1 MMARAKDSTSFES
14 ENSLPLKP
22 SFTAV
27 SAASRPVLGAS
38 KKPVRRPIP
47 LSIWFSVLVAIY
59 ISVLIAGLEYCLRTF
74 PKATDRRSIPKDSEP
89 EAFGPYYAAPLAGGA
104 EIVPSS
110 SLASKH
116 SSARSYH
123 NSTTTTTTTTTTIS
137 QPPNPASGSWES
149 FKSNEAVLFGNR
161 TGVPGFKAA
170 NHSAALKARVPPPE
184 QWGNLPDQMQLV
196 MFDAYWGEGTES
208 GPGEPDVMYIW
219 AYISYLYD
227 PDSSAYSKINE
238 QFPGRYCSA
247 ICDGPALVFLDSL
260 CWDNWVLQAG
270 RFTTLLEER
279 PGAIPTQSEDTE
291 DGGSA
296 CPTIMSASPAST
308 TSFAVSST
316 EAPQTQTNKQPNEPT
331 VIHTVKAPEPTTRPI
346 ILITTV
352 VQTDKQGHPTATTIT
367 TLTAPRSAESTNRPA
382 VNDVPFI
389 TTVVVQTDQQGRP
402 TATITAVL
410 TAPRATEPTNEPA
423 VGDVLLITTVIV
435 QTDEQGRP
443 TATITATLTT
453 TRAGEL
459 ITTPAVSDVF
469 LITTTIVQTDEQGDP
484 TATITTTMTATLA
497 TFTLREPNNGI
508 PTATITTA
516 LILEVKS
523 RELTD
528 YRGVTTKSWTNYL
541 IPTTIFD
548 TDTRDDQRSDSPET
562 ELSPKSSFDPRFRP
576 QATLITLETR
586 ETTFTFKD
594 RRGDPTTTVTSTII
608 NWPTTSRPDPQG
620 PNKVNF
626 NGVEGKTEPPGSHPL
641 SWKEYLLASF
651 LPVLLT
657 LPLSILVQ
665 VQSSNLKPVLPF
677 YALTKNRRNW
687 EGATAAESLCLVTTG
702 LRGLLTSLRL
712 LFMAGEPLS
721 FFSDLHLLA
730 SSLAVSFSSEALG
743 IKLYGHCQAGD
754 FRGCRMGVAVFETPG
769 RLVQAFLSLNLV
781 ISLVMIGFLTL
792 QPDWKR
798 AVDVYTRQGCGGL
811 SGTSAMLASQE
822 ARAYFLKIAAKF
834 PRGHGQSVSNK
845 DMIRRLDGHSFAL
858 QPSATR
864 QKLSMVAIPT
874 PGASSYHYCLVVTRS
889 PDRPNKKPSLPSGQ
903 TTNPPPKRPRSLPR
917 ISLSPDITNLL
928 IQIAFFLTIT
938 GFLILLLYY
947 ELTTRPSSPFEH
959 FMNSQSMG
967 VRTLFTCIGLVIS
980 LAWDGRFSDAVTK
993 EPYHRILQAQSRRN
1007 KEFSFSNSD
1016 SDTTPPNQS
1025 MTDLFWHEH
1034 DHDTN
1039 LGPTSTSPL
1048 SVLFAR
1054 RIWKW
1059 PISSGTRRRIPA
1071 SELVMMTTAFAAIL
1085 AKITPVLLANVPY
1098 SPWLTWR
1105 THQACMW
1112 SVVGILGVMMLVIVH
1127 SASFEVLAAR
1137 RRSLHVDS
1145 EGPRKMVNLDLNLG
1159 TLAGRVCL
1167 LFLAF

>member
-27 SAASRPVLGAS
+27 SAASRPVLRAS
-38 KKPVRRPIP
+38 EKPVRRPIP
-47 LSIWFSVLVAIY
+47 LSTWFSVLVAIY
-59 ISVLIAGLEYCLRTF
+59 ISVLVAGLEYCLRTF

-104 EIVPSS
+104 EIAPSS

-123 NSTTTTTTTTTTIS
+123 NSTTPTATIS

-149 FKSNEAVLFGNR
+149 FRSNEAVLFGNR

-184 QWGNLPDQMQLV
+184 QWGNLPDQVQLV

-238 QFPGRYCSA
+238 QVPGIYCSA

-296 CPTIMSASPAST
+296 CPTIMPASPASA
-308 TSFAVSST
+308 TSFAVSSK
-316 EAPQTQTNKQPNEPT
+316 EAPQTQTNKQPDEPT
-331 VIHTVKAPEPTTRPI
+331 GIHTVKAPEPTTRPI

-352 VQTDKQGHPTATTIT
+352 VQTDEQGRPTATIIT
-367 TLTAPRSAESTNRPA
+367 TLTAPRSAEPA
-382 VNDVPFI
+382 
-389 TTVVVQTDQQGRP
+389 
-402 TATITAVL
+402 
-410 TAPRATEPTNEPA
+410 NEPA
-423 VGDVLLITTVIV
+423 VGDVLLITTLMV

-443 TATITATLTT
+443 TGTITATLTT
-453 TRAGEL
+453 TRAGEPT
-459 ITTPAVSDVF
+459 TTPAVSDVF

-484 TATITTTMTATLA
+484 TATITTTMTATRA
-497 TFTLREPNNGI
+497 TFTLREPNKGI

-541 IPTTIFD
+541 IPTTIFN
-548 TDTRDDQRSDSPET
+548 TDTRGSQRSHSPE
-562 ELSPKSSFDPRFRP
+562 SSFDPRFGP

-677 YALTKNRRNW
+677 YALTQKRRNR

-702 LRGLLTSLRL
+702 LRGLLTSSRL
-712 LFMAGEPLS
+712 LFVAGEPLS

-781 ISLVMIGFLTL
+781 ISLVMVGFLRL
-792 QPDWKR
+792 HPDWKR
-798 AVDVYTRQGCGGL
+798 AVDIYTRQGCCGL

-822 ARAYFLKIAAKF
+822 TRAYFLKIAAKF
-834 PRGHGQSVSNK
+834 PRDHGQSVSNK
-845 DMIRRLDGHSFAL
+845 DMIRRLDGHSFSL

-864 QKLSMVAIPT
+864 QKLSTVAIPT

-889 PDRPNKKPSLPSGQ
+889 PDRPNKKPFLPSAKK
-903 TTNPPPKRPRSLPR
+903 TNPPKRPRSLPR
-917 ISLSPDITNLL
+917 ISLSHDMTDLL
-928 IQIAFFLTIT
+928 IQLAFFLTLT

-993 EPYHRILQAQSRRN
+993 EPYHRILQATRSRRN
-1007 KEFSFSNSD
+1007 KEFSFNNSD

-1025 MTDLFWHEH
+1025 MMDLAWHDDH

-1059 PISSGTRRRIPA
+1059 PTSSRTRRRIPA
-1071 SELVMMTTAFAAIL
+1071 SERVMMTTAFAAIL

-1112 SVVGILGVMMLVIVH
+1112 SVVGILVVMMLVIVH
-1127 SASFEVLAAR
+1127 SAGFEILAAR

>member
-22 SFTAV
+22 SSTAV
-27 SAASRPVLGAS
+27 SAASQPVLRPS
-38 KKPVRRPIP
+38 KKPVRRPVP
-47 LSIWFSVLVAIY
+47 LSTWFSVLVAIY

-89 EAFGPYYAAPLAGGA
+89 DAFGPYYAAPLARGA
-104 EIVPSS
+104 EISPSS

-123 NSTTTTTTTTTTIS
+123 NSTTPTATVS
-137 QPPNPASGSWES
+137 QQAPDPASGSWES

-161 TGVPGFKAA
+161 PGVPGFKAA
-170 NHSAALKARVPPPE
+170 DFADQLNHSAALKARVPPPE
-184 QWGNLPDQMQLV
+184 QWGNLPDQVQLV
-196 MFDAYWGEGTES
+196 MFDAYWGEGTVS

-238 QFPGRYCSA
+238 QMPGMYCSA

-260 CWDNWVLQAG
+260 CWDNWIYQAG

-279 PGAIPTQSEDTE
+279 PGAIPTQSEYTE
-291 DGGSA
+291 REGSA
-296 CPTIMSASPAST
+296 CPTIMPASPASAT
-308 TSFAVSST
+308 SAAISFAVSST
-316 EAPQTQTNKQPNEPT
+316 EALQTRTNNEPNEPT
-331 VIHTVKAPEPTTRPI
+331 GIHTVKTPEPTTGPI
-346 ILITTV
+346 IIITTV
-352 VQTDKQGHPTATTIT
+352 VQTDNQGHPTATITT
-367 TLTAPRSAESTNRPA
+367 TLTAPR
-382 VNDVPFI
+382 
-389 TTVVVQTDQQGRP
+389 
-402 TATITAVL
+402 ATQS
-410 TAPRATEPTNEPA
+410 TNEPA
-423 VGDVLLITTVIV
+423 VGDVPLITTVIV

-443 TATITATLTT
+443 TGTITATLTT
-453 TRAGEL
+453 ARAGEP
-459 ITTPAVSDVF
+459 ITSPAVGDVF

-484 TATITTTMTATLA
+484 TATITTTMTATRA
-497 TFTLREPNNGI
+497 TFTLQDPNDGI
-508 PTATITTA
+508 PKTTITTA
-516 LILEVKS
+516 LII
-523 RELTD
+523 ELTPVD
-528 YRGVTTKSWTNYL
+528 FTDSRGVTTGKMTVTQYL
-541 IPTTIFD
+541 LPTTIFG
-548 TDTRDDQRSDSPET
+548 TATRGDNPM
-562 ELSPKSSFDPRFRP
+562 SSFDPRFRP

-586 ETTFTFKD
+586 KTTLTFKD
-594 RRGDPTTTVTSTII
+594 RRGDPTATVTSTII
-608 NWPTTSRPDPQG
+608 DWPTTSRPDPQG

-677 YALTKNRRNW
+677 YALTKRRPTGD
-687 EGATAAESLCLVTTG
+687 GATAAESLCLVTTG

-712 LFMAGEPLS
+712 LFVAGEPLS
-721 FFSDLHLLA
+721 FLSDLHLLA

-743 IKLYGHCQAGD
+743 IKLYGHCNAGD

-781 ISLVMIGFLTL
+781 ISLVMIGFLRL
-792 QPDWKR
+792 HPDWKR

-822 ARAYFLKIAAKF
+822 TRAYFLKIAARF
-834 PRGHGQSVSNK
+834 PRDHGQSVSNK
-845 DMIRRLDGHSFAL
+845 DMIRRLDGHFFSL
-858 QPSATR
+858 QPLASR
-864 QKLSMVAIPT
+864 QKLSTVVIPT
-874 PGASSYHYCLVVTRS
+874 PGVSSYHYCLVVTRS
-889 PDRPNKKPSLPSGQ
+889 PDRPTDRFNKKPSLPS
-903 TTNPPPKRPRSLPR
+903 TKKTNSQKRPRLLPR
-917 ISLSPDITNLL
+917 ISLSHDITDLL
-928 IQIAFFLTIT
+928 IQLAFFLTIT
-938 GFLILLLYY
+938 GFLILMLYY
-947 ELTTRPSSPFEH
+947 ELTTKPSSPFEH

-980 LAWDGRFSDAVTK
+980 LTWDGRFTDAVVK
-993 EPYHRILQAQSRRN
+993 EPYHRILQARERRCN
-1007 KEFSFSNSD
+1007 IRGRDRESSD
-1016 SDTTPPNQS
+1016 SDTTP
-1025 MTDLFWHEH
+1025 MDLDFHG
-1034 DHDTN
+1034 HDTN
-1039 LGPTSTSPL
+1039 LGLTSTSPL

-1054 RIWKW
+1054 HMW
-1059 PISSGTRRRIPA
+1059 RRRVEA
-1071 SELVMMTTAFAAIL
+1071 GQLVIITTAVAAIL

-1112 SVVGILGVMMLVIVH
+1112 SVVGILVVMMLVIVH
-1127 SASFEVLAAR
+1127 SAGFAILVAR
-1137 RRSLHVDS
+1137 RRSLDS
-1145 EGPRKMVNLDLNLG
+1145 GGSQNRANLNLNLG